1 MTARSG
7 LELAAK
13 GFWERASDAAP
24 AAVAWRNVRRFMGA
38 RIIAAV
44 WLCPAKALCVG
55 RTLLSDAFDF
65 DRLPLISAEVSVIG
79 AAPKKP
85 PFCLRKIKVSRVGQE
100 CPTHTYCNHRHP
112 VLAS

>member
-1 MTARSG
+1 
-7 LELAAK
+7 
-13 GFWERASDAAP
+13 
-24 AAVAWRNVRRFMGA
+24 
-38 RIIAAV
+38 
-44 WLCPAKALCVG
+44 VG

-112 VLAS
+112 VL